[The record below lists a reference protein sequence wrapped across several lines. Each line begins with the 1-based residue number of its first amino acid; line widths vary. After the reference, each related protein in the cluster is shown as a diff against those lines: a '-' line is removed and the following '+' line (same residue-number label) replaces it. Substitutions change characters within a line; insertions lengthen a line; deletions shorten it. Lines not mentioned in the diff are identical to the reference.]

1 MGFDFNL
8 PQFLT
13 WYIPLIFAMVA
24 HEAAHA
30 SVAYLGGDRTAYEV
44 GQVTLNPIP
53 HMRRAP
59 VGMIVLPIITFAMM
73 GFPLGFAHAPYN
85 PYWAIANPKRSS
97 LMAAAGPAA
106 NLVLALIF
114 FALIKIGLSDSVHW
128 FEISEKVSRGMAVF
142 PDEILTGP
150 DWGDTGFLA
159 NLAKISMIMLF
170 LNVVLGLFNLLPFP
184 PLDGA
189 GIVEGLLPREPRS
202 MFRDLRSSPTA
213 SIIGILIAWTIA
225 DRTFMP
231 IWVWVSQLIIG

>member
-1 MGFDFNL
+1 MGFAFDI
-8 PQFLT
+8 PEFLT
-13 WYIPLIFAMVA
+13 WYIPLIFAMVF

-59 VGMIVLPIITFAMM
+59 VGMILLPILTFATLH
-73 GFPLGFAHAPYN
+73 FPLGFAHAPYN
-85 PYWAIANPKRSS
+85 PYWAIANPRRSA
-97 LMAAAGPAA
+97 LMAAAGPLA
-106 NLVLALIF
+106 NLLLALLF

-128 FEISEKVSRGMAVF
+128 FEISREASRGLRVL
-142 PDEILTGP
+142 PSEILTGP
-150 DWGDTGFLA
+150 GWEEAGFLA

-184 PLDGA
+184 PLDGS
-189 GIVEGLLPREPRS
+189 GIVEGLLPTEPRS

-213 SIIGILIAWTIA
+213 AIIGILLAWFLI
-225 DRTFMP
+225 DRFFP
-231 IWVWVSQLIIG
+231 PVWSWVAHLIMA